1 MESAYW
7 MGKGKA
13 LENFPMLKSD
23 GLVGGVVY
31 YDGESPLLTILAE
44 CTVLIGF
51 SGQHNDS
58 RMNISLVMTAVQHG
72 AVMANHVEVTALHKK
87 PDATRGGQER
97 ICAATLKDQMTG
109 EEWDVRCR
117 VSPFCT
123 TDLRQSHRA
132 DQCFRVSSTLLD
144 LSQTVSGSST
154 SLPPKKSSLPAP
166 VSTSPFP
173 YVTLDSA

>member
-1 MESAYW
+1 MYKWWQLPYYYAGCKMYDLLAGSENMESAYW

-31 YDGESPLLTILAE
+31 YDGVSRSLCVHLSSLLTR
-44 CTVLIGF
+44 

-87 PDATRGGQER
+87 PDPSRGGRDR
-97 ICAATLKDQMTG
+97 ICAASMRDQMTG
-109 EEWDVRCR
+109 EEWTVRCR
-117 VSPFCT
+117 VSGLT
-123 TDLRQSHRA
+123 SKIRKIRLQQLTKN
-132 DQCFRVSSTLLD
+132 RVSSTLPGR
-144 LSQTVSGSST
+144 SQMV
-154 SLPPKKSSLPAP
+154 
-166 VSTSPFP
+166 
-173 YVTLDSA
+173 